1 MISTKT
7 DEGLLWQLFCDGD
20 ESAFEEIMSQ
30 YYRPLFRYGSRIW
43 PDENIVRDC
52 LQEVFADLWVRRS
65 GLKSVQSV
73 NFYLI
78 KAVRNHLLFEKRK
91 LRSNAFLDEWREGD
105 AFISEFSIETELIR
119 EEEARFRSAK
129 LESILNALPA
139 RQREVIHLKFF
150 EDLSPDQIAE
160 MMGLNRQSVYN
171 LLHETLRKLRGLWIF
186 ILVLIFN

>member
-1 MISTKT
+1 MISTTT
-7 DEGLLWQLFCDGD
+7 DEGLLWQLFCDSD
-20 ESAFEEIMSQ
+20 ESAFEEIMSH

-43 PDENIVRDC
+43 PDENVVRDC
-52 LQEVFADLWVRRS
+52 LQEVFADLWVRRA
-65 GLKSVQSV
+65 GLKNVKSV

-91 LRSNAFLDEWREGD
+91 QRSAAFLGEWREGD
-105 AFISEFSIETELIR
+105 GFVSEFTIETELIR

-129 LESILNALPA
+129 LESVLNALPA
-139 RQREVIHLKFF
+139 RQKEVIHLKFF

-186 ILVLIFN
+186 ILTFAFN